1 MQCFLLIL
9 YTQYKINGM
18 YNKNLFSLKIV
29 VAEFKFKRLFLLMY
43 ILISI
48 ITWVLSLA
56 GNKNQ
61 SLTQNNTDQQQNG
74 KPLLLS
80 ITTSQTE
87 VRDPSTGINLYIL
100 CQTNR
105 RISLSTYKVSKRDN
119 ELRWAYFLPSNLSLP
134 YQSGRHSNTTITS
147 CFRPS

>member
-29 VAEFKFKRLFLLMY
+29 VAGFKFKRLFLLMY

-48 ITWVLSLA
+48 ITWVLPLA

-61 SLTQNNTDQQQNG
+61 S
-74 KPLLLS
+74 
-80 ITTSQTE
+80 
-87 VRDPSTGINLYIL
+87 
-100 CQTNR
+100 
-105 RISLSTYKVSKRDN
+105 
-119 ELRWAYFLPSNLSLP
+119 
-134 YQSGRHSNTTITS
+134 
-147 CFRPS
+147 

>member
-48 ITWVLSLA
+48 ITWVLPLA
-56 GNKNQ
+56 GNKKQ
-61 SLTQNNTDQQQNG
+61 S
-74 KPLLLS
+74 
-80 ITTSQTE
+80 
-87 VRDPSTGINLYIL
+87 
-100 CQTNR
+100 
-105 RISLSTYKVSKRDN
+105 
-119 ELRWAYFLPSNLSLP
+119 
-134 YQSGRHSNTTITS
+134 
-147 CFRPS
+147 